1 MYCPAHFEE
10 ARPDI
15 LLGLIAQHPLATI
28 ISSSSSGLAADHI
41 PLMYEAVPGGA
52 GKLIGHVARSNPLWQ
67 AKPDAEHLLVF
78 QGPSAY
84 VSPNWYL
91 SKAESGKVVP
101 TWNYAAVHV
110 HARLRPIEDKA
121 HIRSTLEKQTRCQ
134 EAAQDKPWAVAD
146 APEDFTER
154 LLGLIV
160 GVEFDIVRM
169 QGKWK
174 VSQNQ
179 GLPNRQGVIAGLTAL
194 QRDEAS
200 SMAALVQAF
209 GPHSAS

>member
-10 ARPDI
+10 SRPEI
-15 LLGLIAQHPLATI
+15 MLGLIAQHPLATV
-28 ISSSSSGLAADHI
+28 ISSGSSGLVADHI
-41 PLMYEAVPGGA
+41 PLLHESEQGTA

-67 AKPDAEHLLVF
+67 AAQGTEHLLVF

-84 VSPNWYL
+84 VSPNWYA

-101 TWNYAAVHV
+101 TWNYAVVHV
-110 HARLRPIEDKA
+110 HATLAASHDPA
-121 HIRSTLEKQTRCQ
+121 HIRAVLEKQTRRQ
-134 EAAQDKPWAVAD
+134 EAEQIRPWALAD

-160 GVEFDIVRM
+160 GLEFRIVRM

-179 GLPNRQGVIAGLTAL
+179 GLANRQGVIAGLQAL

-200 SMAALVQAF
+200 SMADLVHAF
-209 GPHSAS
+209 APQTAP

>member
-10 ARPDI
+10 TRPDV
-15 LLGLIAQHPLATI
+15 LFGLIAQHPLATI
-28 ISSSSSGLAADHI
+28 ISSGNSGLTADHI
-41 PLMYEAVPGGA
+41 PLMYEAAQGTA
-52 GKLIGHVARSNPLWQ
+52 GKLVGHVARNNPLWQ
-67 AKPDAEHLLVF
+67 APQGDEHLLVF

-84 VSPNWYL
+84 VSPNWYP
-91 SKAESGKVVP
+91 SKVESGKVVP

-110 HARLRPIEDKA
+110 HATLRPIDDKA
-121 HIRSTLEKQTRCQ
+121 HIRSILEKQTRLH
-134 EAAQDKPWAVAD
+134 EAAQTKPWAVAD
-146 APEDFTER
+146 APEEFTDR

-160 GVEFDIVRM
+160 GIEFDIVRM

-179 GLPNRQGVIAGLTAL
+179 GLPNQQGVIAGLMAL
-194 QRDEAS
+194 KSEAAS

-209 GPHSAS
+209 GPHATP

>member
-10 ARPDI
+10 TRPDV
-15 LLGLIAQHPLATI
+15 LTGLIALHPLATI
-28 ISSSSSGLAADHI
+28 ISLGSSGLVADHI
-41 PLMYEAVPGGA
+41 PLMYEAVEGTA

-67 AKPDAEHLLVF
+67 AKQGTEHLLVF

-84 VSPNWYL
+84 VSPNWYP

-110 HARLRPIEDKA
+110 HATLRSVEDKA
-121 HIRSTLEKQTRCQ
+121 HIRSTLEKQTRLH
-134 EAAQDKPWAVAD
+134 EAAQGKPWAVAD
-146 APEDFTER
+146 APEEFTER

-179 GLPNRQGVIAGLTAL
+179 GLANRQGVIAGLTA
-194 QRDEAS
+194 QQSDEAS

-209 GPHSAS
+209 GPHAAS

>member
-10 ARPDI
+10 SRPEI
-15 LLGLIAQHPLATI
+15 LLDLIARHPLATV
-28 ISSSSSGLAADHI
+28 ISSGCSGLVADHI
-41 PLMYEAVPGGA
+41 PLMYEPAHGMA
-52 GKLIGHVARSNPLWQ
+52 GKLIGHVARNNPLWQ
-67 AKPDAEHLLVF
+67 ANQDAEHLLVF

-84 VSPNWYL
+84 ISPNWYA
-91 SKAESGKVVP
+91 SKVESGKVVP
-101 TWNYAAVHV
+101 TWNYAVVHV
-110 HARLRPIEDKA
+110 HARLSISHDQA
-121 HIRSTLEKQTRCQ
+121 HILAVLDKQTRRH
-134 EAAQDKPWAVAD
+134 EAGQLKPWALAD

-160 GVEFDIVRM
+160 GIEFRIVRM

-179 GLPNRQGVIAGLTAL
+179 GLTNRQGVIAGLQAL

-200 SMAALVQAF
+200 CMADLVRAF
-209 GPHSAS
+209 GSPTAP